1 MRRNEGVAV
10 RDVPACPLC
19 ETQGRELYRDLRDR
33 YWDAPGTWGFL
44 ECPRC
49 RHVWLN
55 PLPEPEDIPK
65 LYGSYYTHRPPV
77 PTDVSPSRALAI
89 RAAFVGLGYDSA
101 ALTSVDRQVAWW
113 LRHVP
118 PLWDA
123 FAREARFLPAS
134 PGGILLDVGCGE
146 GSFLRRMGDLG
157 WRVVGLEPDP
167 RAAAVARS
175 GSGADIIEGPIEGT
189 DLGRARFDA
198 ITMIHVIEH
207 VRDPI
212 AALRAV
218 CSALKPGGT
227 FAALTPNAEGRGH
240 RVFGSAWFHLDPPRH
255 LHLFRS
261 RNLRSVAERAG
272 LSVKRL
278 WTSPLDALRVHHV
291 SAALRARG
299 RFDLRD
305 MSWAP
310 TLRDR
315 AFRIAEYGIAAVR
328 REAGEE
334 IVLIATKGEAA

>member
-1 MRRNEGVAV
+1 MWRSGPRR
-10 RDVPACPLC
+10 
-19 ETQGRELYRDLRDR
+19 
-33 YWDAPGTWGFL
+33 
-44 ECPRC
+44 
-49 RHVWLN
+49 
-55 PLPEPEDIPK
+55 
-65 LYGSYYTHRPPV
+65 
-77 PTDVSPSRALAI
+77 DVSPEASSSLSARTAPCSSEAGGKAIYPRERIAGGCSGTRASPSVMSRRVPSARRKDGSSTGTSGTAI
-89 RAAFVGLGYDSA
+89 GTPRGRGDSSSAHGAAAV
-101 ALTSVDRQVAWW
+101 TSVDRQVALL

-146 GSFLRRMGDLG
+146 GSFLRRMGELG

-175 GSGADIIEGPIEGT
+175 STGADVIEGPVEGT

-218 CSALKPGGT
+218 CTALKPGGT

-305 MSWAP
+305 MSWTP

-315 AFRIAEYGIAAVR
+315 AFRIA
-328 REAGEE
+328 
-334 IVLIATKGEAA
+334 